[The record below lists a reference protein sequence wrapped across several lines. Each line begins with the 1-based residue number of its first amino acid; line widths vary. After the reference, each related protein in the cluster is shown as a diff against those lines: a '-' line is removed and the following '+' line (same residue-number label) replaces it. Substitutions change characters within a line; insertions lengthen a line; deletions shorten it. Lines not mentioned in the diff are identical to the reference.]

1 MMTEHTVSLLG
12 ELLTG
17 ANKDVSLFDDI
28 TRNLNHIFKNLPTL
42 IDTQGESDVIGGSML
57 DFGNIPVNYHGNRE
71 LLVSRLQETIGRF
84 EPRLEEVSVQI
95 FGAQQNGAVLRL
107 GLTAKANING
117 YWTDVF
123 FGANLEQNGTW
134 AKLTDSELG

>member
-28 TRNLNHIFKNLPTL
+28 TNNLNHIFKNLPTL
-42 IDTQGESDVIGGSML
+42 IDTQSESDVISESML
-57 DFGNIPVNYHGNRE
+57 NFGNIPVNYHGNRE
-71 LLVSRLQETIGRF
+71 LLVARLQETIGRF

-117 YWTDVF
+117 YRTDVF

>member
-17 ANKDVSLFDDI
+17 ANKDVSLFEDI
-28 TRNLNHIFKNLPTL
+28 TNNLNHIFKNLPTL
-42 IDTQGESDVIGGSML
+42 IDTQSECDVISESML
-57 DFGNIPVNYHGNRE
+57 NFGNIPVNYHGNRE
-71 LLVSRLQETIGRF
+71 LLVARLQETIGRF

>member
-28 TRNLNHIFKNLPTL
+28 TNNLNHIFKNLPTL
-42 IDTQGESDVIGGSML
+42 IDTQGESDVISESML
-57 DFGNIPVNYHGNRE
+57 NFGNIPVNYHGNRE
-71 LLVSRLQETIGRF
+71 LLVARLQETIGRF

-107 GLTAKANING
+107 GLIAKANING

>member
-1 MMTEHTVSLLG
+1 MTEPKVSLLG

-28 TRNLNHIFKNLPTL
+28 TSNLNHIFKNLPTL

-71 LLVSRLQETIGRF
+71 LLVARLQETIGRF

>member
-1 MMTEHTVSLLG
+1 MGEQTVSLLG
-12 ELLTG
+12 ELLAD
-17 ANKDVSLFDDI
+17 ANENVNLFDDI

-42 IDTQGESDVIGGSML
+42 IDTQSESDVISESML
-57 DFGNIPVNYHGNRE
+57 NFGNIPVNYHGNRE
-71 LLVSRLQETIGRF
+71 LLVARLQETIGRF

>member
-1 MMTEHTVSLLG
+1 MTEPKVSLLG

-28 TRNLNHIFKNLPTL
+28 TSNLNHIFKNLPTL
-42 IDTQGESDVIGGSML
+42 IDTQGESDVIGESML
-57 DFGNIPVNYHGNRE
+57 NFGNIPVNYHGNRE
-71 LLVSRLQETIGRF
+71 LLVARLQETIGRF

>member
-28 TRNLNHIFKNLPTL
+28 TSNLNHIFKNLPTL
-42 IDTQGESDVIGGSML
+42 IDTQSESDVISESML
-57 DFGNIPVNYHGNRE
+57 NFGNIPVNYHGNRE
-71 LLVSRLQETIGRF
+71 LLVARLQETIGRF

>member
-1 MMTEHTVSLLG
+1 MMTEPKVSLLG

-28 TRNLNHIFKNLPTL
+28 TNNLNHIFKNLPTL
-42 IDTQGESDVIGGSML
+42 IDTQSESDVISESML
-57 DFGNIPVNYHGNRE
+57 NFGNIPVNYHGNRE
-71 LLVSRLQETIGRF
+71 LLVARLQETIGRF

>member
-1 MMTEHTVSLLG
+1 MMTEPKVSLLG

-28 TRNLNHIFKNLPTL
+28 TSNLNHIFKNLPTL
-42 IDTQGESDVIGGSML
+42 IDTQSESDVISESML
-57 DFGNIPVNYHGNRE
+57 NFGNIPVNYHGNRE
-71 LLVSRLQETIGRF
+71 LLVARLQETIGRF

>member
-28 TRNLNHIFKNLPTL
+28 TNNLNHIFKNLPTL
-42 IDTQGESDVIGGSML
+42 IDTQSESDVISESML
-57 DFGNIPVNYHGNRE
+57 NFGNIPVNYHGNRE
-71 LLVSRLQETIGRF
+71 LLVARLQETIGRF

-123 FGANLEQNGTW
+123 FGANLEQNGTL

>member
-1 MMTEHTVSLLG
+1 MPKSTESVRIEVKTKDQAALL
-12 ELLTG
+12 
-17 ANKDVSLFDDI
+17 
-28 TRNLNHIFKNLPTL
+28 
-42 IDTQGESDVIGGSML
+42 
-57 DFGNIPVNYHGNRE
+57 NYALG
-71 LLVSRLQETIGRF
+71 LVHRDLSA
-84 EPRLEEVSVQI
+84 RLEEVSVQI